1 MTSERVVLY
10 IDDIPLPTP
19 AYGGYTTKKEELVK
33 AERNVGTSLSVTS
46 AIAFIGNYGKGYL
59 IKRHI
64 AWKYT
69 VTVEWKGLTAEEK
82 SLIMRL
88 TGQISDED
96 DDTIVDSG
104 IKVTFLDLDT
114 DTFLTKQMYRGND
127 QTISGYGRF
136 GSDNKFEYYDVK
148 MSLIEL

>member
-1 MTSERVVLY
+1 MTVDRVVIY
-10 IDDIPLPTP
+10 INDIPLPTP

-46 AIAFIGNYGKGYL
+46 GISFIEGHGKGYL

-69 VTVEWKGLTAEEK
+69 ITVEWKGLTATEK
-82 SLIMRL
+82 STIMAL
-88 TGQISDED
+88 TGAITDED
-96 DDTIVDSG
+96 DDTIIDSG

-114 DTFLTKQMYRGND
+114 DTFLTKYMYRGND
-127 QTISGYGRF
+127 QTISGYGKL
-136 GSDNKFEYYDVK
+136 SNNNQFEYYDVK

>member
-1 MTSERVVLY
+1 MTFDKVVMY
-10 IDDIPLPTP
+10 IDDVPLPTP

-33 AERNVGTSLSVTS
+33 AERNVGTSLNVTS
-46 AIAFIGNYGKGYL
+46 TISFIKNYGKGYL

-69 VTVEWKGLTAEEK
+69 VTVEWKGLTAAEK
-82 SLIMRL
+82 TAIMEL

-96 DDTIVDSG
+96 DISIDSG

-114 DTFLTKQMYRGND
+114 DTYLTKYMYRGND
-127 QTISGYGRF
+127 QTISGYGRL
-136 GSDNKFEYYDVK
+136 GPDNKFEYYDVK